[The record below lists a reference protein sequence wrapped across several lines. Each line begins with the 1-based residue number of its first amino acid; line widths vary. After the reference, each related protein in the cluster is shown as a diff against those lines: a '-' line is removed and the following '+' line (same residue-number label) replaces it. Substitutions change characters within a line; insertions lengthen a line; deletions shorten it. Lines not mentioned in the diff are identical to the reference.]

1 MHYAKTASKLRE
13 QIIQFSGELSSTWGK
28 VVRRFLTEA
37 IYGIQARQ
45 SVRLTEIARALG
57 EKIPIKKTQYRL
69 CRQLGREGL
78 GPRVMD
84 KICRMGASS
93 VEKKTLLVL
102 DISDITKKYA
112 RKMEYMARVRDGSQK
127 CLGNG
132 YWTLSVIATDVGKP
146 PLVPLYNHL
155 YSHKSPDYES
165 ENTEIRRA
173 IRRVIKHTRK
183 RGVWVLDRG
192 GDRGKVFAEMITREL
207 SFIIR
212 LKKTR
217 DLIYRRG
224 EHLVEELASACPMIH
239 AERIVRQ
246 ERGKETIYDLEFGAL
261 PVHLPGQDIPV
272 TLVVVRGFGQEPMA
286 LLTSLRVTRGR
297 KSLWWVISAYL
308 TRWRIEE
315 TIRFMKQSYQVE
327 DIRLLTYIRLQ
338 NMMAILLAVAYFAM
352 VYLGLR
358 IKLRVLAGHVLKAAR
373 RLFGVPDFQFYALAD
388 GIRELLFGR
397 HKGLESI
404 NPLPHP
410 QKHQLN
416 LFDP

>member
-28 VVRRFLTEA
+28 VVHRFLTEA

-45 SVRLTEIARALG
+45 SLRLTEIARALG

-84 KICRMGASS
+84 RICRMGARS

-165 ENTEIRRA
+165 ENIEIRRA
-173 IRRVIKHTRK
+173 IRRVIRHTN
-183 RGVWVLDRG
+183 VNALNNV
-192 GDRGKVFAEMITREL
+192 T
-207 SFIIR
+207 
-212 LKKTR
+212 
-217 DLIYRRG
+217 
-224 EHLVEELASACPMIH
+224 
-239 AERIVRQ
+239 
-246 ERGKETIYDLEFGAL
+246 FG
-261 PVHLPGQDIPV
+261 H
-272 TLVVVRGFGQEPMA
+272 
-286 LLTSLRVTRGR
+286 
-297 KSLWWVISAYL
+297 
-308 TRWRIEE
+308 
-315 TIRFMKQSYQVE
+315 
-327 DIRLLTYIRLQ
+327 
-338 NMMAILLAVAYFAM
+338 
-352 VYLGLR
+352 
-358 IKLRVLAGHVLKAAR
+358 
-373 RLFGVPDFQFYALAD
+373 
-388 GIRELLFGR
+388 
-397 HKGLESI
+397 
-404 NPLPHP
+404 
-410 QKHQLN
+410 
-416 LFDP
+416 